1 MTVVSEAP
9 WVHVEMGDR
18 VAKPMND
25 GGLLLVIFGLVR
37 VPMKSLLMAKS
48 RFARVMIWLMDV
60 GNWYLIQI
68 EGRLTLVTEI

>member
-18 VAKPMND
+18 VAKLMND

-37 VPMKSLLMAKS
+37 VPIRAC
-48 RFARVMIWLMDV
+48 
-60 GNWYLIQI
+60 
-68 EGRLTLVTEI
+68 